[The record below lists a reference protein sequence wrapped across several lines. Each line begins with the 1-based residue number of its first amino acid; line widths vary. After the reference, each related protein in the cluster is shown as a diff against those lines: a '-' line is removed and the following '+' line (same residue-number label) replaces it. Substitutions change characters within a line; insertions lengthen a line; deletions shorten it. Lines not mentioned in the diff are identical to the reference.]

1 MKCWTF
7 CICLVLL
14 FQLSYFQGKIFNVKI
29 KITTKQRSP
38 CITKKEL
45 QCFTYFILETEGPL
59 EELSFTYVL
68 LNIVKCKQHF
78 VDQLIM
84 IE

>member
-1 MKCWTF
+1 MLK
-7 CICLVLL
+7 LKLQQNREVRVL
-14 FQLSYFQGKIFNVKI
+14 Q
-29 KITTKQRSP
+29 
-38 CITKKEL
+38 KKEL

-78 VDQLIM
+78 RSRPAYYD
-84 IE
+84 